1 MRAQNIWLLGALTA
15 LLVGCVAAPEG
26 EDQSAMTESAPEEAT
41 TEVMP
46 EPEAPPVVSD
56 AFATPWPT
64 GFTRRALADT
74 ALAKTFAFLDQR
86 SEGASDELL
95 TIVYQDTVL
104 DVHQEWGTELAQL
117 AIDSFAD
124 YLADDTLLVVGTE
137 GAFYVETLEERGQPL
152 MPGFEECCS
161 SGVAGIAHKGSSWVS
176 VPQLFV
182 SEPLPGAEA
191 AAIIPHELFHNVQDS
206 LDKGPGGQVLP
217 PEHEMYRPMWLIEG
231 SAEFIGFAIVDYGGD
246 WPYFPDRFAVTP
258 RDQILA
264 ANDDF
269 FLSQYEL
276 NNGDYR
282 AYTYGALATEYI
294 IASVGIEPLMNIWTL
309 AGQGASFEDAFEEA
323 LGISVQDFYAA
334 YDAMVESM
342 VMG

>member
-1 MRAQNIWLLGALTA
+1 MRVKNIWLLGALTA

-26 EDQSAMTESAPEEAT
+26 EDQSAMTESAPEETPA
-41 TEVMP
+41 EVMP
-46 EPEAPPVVSD
+46 EADAAPVVAA
-56 AFATPWPT
+56 AFETPWPT
-64 GFTRRALADT
+64 GFTRRELADT

-176 VPQLFV
+176 LPDDFIVG
-182 SEPLPGAEA
+182 PLPDTVV
-191 AAIIPHELFHNVQDS
+191 AIIPHELFHNVQDS

-217 PEHEMYRPMWLIEG
+217 PGDPLYRPVWLIEG
-231 SAEFIGFAIVDYGGD
+231 SANYMGLAMVAYGGYSD
-246 WPYFPDRFAVTP
+246 YWGNHFTATAEDATEEDFILSRHEAYVGSYEPY
-258 RDQILA
+258 
-264 ANDDF
+264 
-269 FLSQYEL
+269 S
-276 NNGDYR
+276 
-282 AYTYGALATEYI
+282 YGQLATEYI

-342 VMG
+342 VVG